1 MDKDAAKC
9 DICRRPVVWPSH
21 YGDWEC
27 PHCHQRYEYDEGLK
41 ITLTDAQWA
50 LLRNPPRWIPV
61 SERLPTHDTR
71 VLVAAK
77 QRDGEVVVKEML
89 FVDWSLPPEP
99 PAPAWSD
106 DYGGEE
112 FESVTHWMPLPKPP
126 EVK

>member
-61 SERLPTHDTR
+61 SERLPER
-71 VLVAAK
+71 YEPVLIYTERHNGHVASL
-77 QRDGEVVVKEML
+77 DEEGEW
-89 FVDWSLPPEP
+89 FCDC
-99 PAPAWSD
+99 
-106 DYGGEE
+106 GGEWL
-112 FESVTHWMPLPKPP
+112 FPSVTHWMPLPPAPP

>member
-1 MDKDAAKC
+1 MAV
-9 DICRRPVVWPSH
+9 RWNNMTWFS
-21 YGDWEC
+21 GE
-27 PHCHQRYEYDEGLK
+27 EYM
-41 ITLTDAQWA
+41 A
-50 LLRNPPRWIPV
+50 LRDPGRWIPA
-61 SERLPTHDTR
+61 SERLPAHDTR

-112 FESVTHWMPLPKPP
+112 FDSVTHWMPLPEPP

>member
-1 MDKDAAKC
+1 MGQPIADEKPYATFVFNHEGEEYVLRSD
-9 DICRRPVVWPSH
+9 
-21 YGDWEC
+21 
-27 PHCHQRYEYDEGLK
+27 YERLRALVPDSRD
-41 ITLTDAQWA
+41 TLRAQWNA
-50 LLRNPPRWIPV
+50 MHGVGRWIPV
-61 SERLPTHDTR
+61 SERLPAHDTR

-112 FESVTHWMPLPKPP
+112 FDSVTHWQPLPEPP
-126 EVK
+126 TN